1 MGSARAVVIKGDA
14 ATWPKGSIEYSD
26 VDVLV
31 ANLSG
36 ARACLTAHLNR
47 TRVIAVPPL
56 QLHFDV
62 LVPGGR
68 NILVRF
74 DLYGQLYFPR
84 AALDPAWM
92 EALRLRSVW
101 ALSPLGFA
109 YRRQAFADACAVR
122 LLEWRAFLGT
132 TKAKRKEKHRHWI
145 DEHADTE
152 PLAVTGSDIW
162 ILGHAQRQQIGPQVI
177 AAHQRDGLWA
187 EQTGPLQRAA
197 AGQRRA

>member
-1 MGSARAVVIKGDA
+1 M
-14 ATWPKGSIEYSD
+14 
-26 VDVLV
+26 DVLV

-62 LVPGGR
+62 LVPGGS

-92 EALRLRSVW
+92 QALRLRSVW
-101 ALSPLGFA
+101 GPSRPWALHTGD
-109 YRRQAFADACAVR
+109 RRFADDVR
-122 LLEWRAFLGT
+122 GAAAGVASLPGT

-145 DEHADTE
+145 DEHGWRGT
-152 PLAVTGSDIW
+152 VHGV
-162 ILGHAQRQQIGPQVI
+162 QR
-177 AAHQRDGLWA
+177 
-187 EQTGPLQRAA
+187 E
-197 AGQRRA
+197 